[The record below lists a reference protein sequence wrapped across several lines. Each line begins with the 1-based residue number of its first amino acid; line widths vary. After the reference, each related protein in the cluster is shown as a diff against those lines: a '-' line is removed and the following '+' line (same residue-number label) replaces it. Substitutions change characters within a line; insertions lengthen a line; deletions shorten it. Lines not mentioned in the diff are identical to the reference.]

1 MPDKPKTETR
11 ERPDFKIAPFDAD
24 AITFKADDDG
34 QGTFEAVFSTMN
46 VNDRDDDIVVN
57 GAFGNQDVLISQY
70 NHGSWDGSAKAL
82 PIGVGRI
89 FERGDQGIVQGEFD
103 MDDPDAVKT
112 YEKMKYLTAKGR
124 RQEFSYAL
132 PKVKS
137 RWLNVAEAIEEFG
150 VEAFEH
156 NSPRWDDVRVIE
168 KVEVPEVSPVLMG
181 ASVDTRLLSIKSR
194 PGTNVM
200 TLGDHVEVVTVEIYD
215 LLKRLETV
223 ADLRQEKGKGP
234 FSEAT
239 KTQVQLFF
247 SRISELLDA
256 AKRAGDQEPS
266 DAERKDEAL
275 QRELWN
281 ERLRFEKIMTDLE
294 VGAN

>member
-11 ERPDFKIAPFDAD
+11 ERLDFKITPFDPD
-24 AITFKADDDG
+24 AITFKADEG
-34 QGTFEAVFSTMN
+34 AQGTFEAVFSTMN

-57 GAFGNQDVLISQY
+57 GAFGNQDILISQY
-70 NHGSWDGSAKAL
+70 NHGSWEGSAKAL

-103 MDDPDAVKT
+103 MTDPDAVKT

-137 RWLNVAEAIEEFG
+137 RWLTLDEAIAEFG

-156 NSPRWDDVRVIE
+156 NSPRWGDVRVIE

-200 TLGDHVEVVTVEIYD
+200 TLEQHIEVVANEVDD

-234 FSEAT
+234 LSNAI
-239 KTQVQLFF
+239 KVQAELFQT
-247 SRISELLDA
+247 RISELLDA

-266 DAERKDEAL
+266 DAERKDSAS
-275 QRELWN
+275 QRELWS
-281 ERLRFEKIMTDLE
+281 ERLRFEKYLTDLA
-294 VGAN
+294 VGTI